1 MGKIMID
8 WTISVG
14 NLLQVAAFLV
24 VGLSA
29 FFALR
34 TDIRVLRHDMK
45 NVQEQQDTLSD
56 TMNHVSATLTTVAVQ
71 DERITQLS
79 KTVDEMRHGQGFVN
93 PMRS

>member
-14 NLLQVAAFLV
+14 NLLQVVAFLV
-24 VGLSA
+24 VGIGA

-34 TDIRVLRHDMK
+34 TDIRILRHDMK
-45 NVQEQQDTLSD
+45 SIQVVQDAQAE
-56 TMNHVSATLTTVAVQ
+56 TMANISSALATLAVQ
-71 DERITQLS
+71 GERLNQLS